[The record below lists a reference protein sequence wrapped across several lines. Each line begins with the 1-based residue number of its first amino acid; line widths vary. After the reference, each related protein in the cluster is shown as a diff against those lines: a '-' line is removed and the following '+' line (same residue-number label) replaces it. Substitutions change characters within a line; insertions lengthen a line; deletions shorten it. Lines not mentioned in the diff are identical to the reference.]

1 MPGGK
6 SAVVLLLA
14 AGFLCAGGAV
24 AQSAWQPRPRGI
36 GFGAP
41 KSKQWVQM
49 VSSPQVQVKATSHAA
64 APKNVELRFT
74 IEQGLHINSH
84 TPHSEFLIPTTL
96 TLERTPGVEIARID
110 YPPGVDYHFQFSPKD
125 ALSVYTGDFAV
136 VVGLHARAGHYVMHG
151 QLHYQACD
159 NKACNPPQT
168 LPVQLDVT
176 AASGAPNKTL
186 RK

>member
-1 MPGGK
+1 VRAGK
-6 SAVVLLLA
+6 LAVGLIFASGVLCTGSAM
-14 AGFLCAGGAV
+14 
-24 AQSAWQPRPRGI
+24 AQSAWQPGPRGI

-49 VSSPQVQVKATSHAA
+49 VSSPQVAVKATTSTAT
-64 APKNVELRFT
+64 PKDVELRFT
-74 IEQGLHINSH
+74 IQQGLHINSH

-96 TLERTPGVEIARID
+96 TLGKTPGVEIAKVD
-110 YPPGVDYHFQFSPKD
+110 YPQGVDYHFQFSPKD
-125 ALSVYTGDFAV
+125 ALSVYTGEFGV
-136 VVGLHARAGHYVMHG
+136 VVRLHARAGHYAMHG

-176 AASGAPNKTL
+176 A
-186 RK
+186 R

>member
-1 MPGGK
+1 MRAGK
-6 SAVVLLLA
+6 SAVIFTLA
-14 AGFLCAGGAV
+14 AGIVCAGASR
-24 AQSAWQPRPRGI
+24 AQSAWQPSPRGI

-49 VSSPQVQVKATSHAA
+49 VSSPDVAVKAASPSVAA
-64 APKNVELRFT
+64 KNVELRFT
-74 IEQGLHINSH
+74 IQQGLHINSH

-96 TLERTPGVEIARID
+96 TLDKTPGAEVAHFD
-110 YPPGVDYHFQFSPKD
+110 YPQGVDYHFQFSPKD
-125 ALSVYTGDFAV
+125 ALSVYTGEFGIV
-136 VVGLHARAGHYVMHG
+136 VHLHARAGHYAMHG

-176 AASGAPNKTL
+176 A
-186 RK
+186 R